1 MNRKRNRR
9 GFTLIELLVVL
20 VIITILAGLLLP
32 SVRQA
37 RKKALVDKAKAEMT
51 SLASAETMVKLD
63 VGWYV
68 RLCDLADGE
77 LDTSARTDYPVAD
90 GTSGGN
96 DTNGDYTLAYAYWN
110 STDFEDDTGYESEL
124 TSGHPWDGPYQ
135 VFQTGTTYQR
145 GKNGSVPKIDDNVE
159 GWGDLEDVVPDG
171 TPLDPWGH
179 TYLLA
184 FDSYFGT
191 TGADKKIEKVMIIY
205 SAGPDG
211 KLQTGAK
218 ATRPGDRD
226 DEDEDYEDEVEYPKS
241 DDIVYKFR

>member
-51 SLASAETMVKLD
+51 SLASAETMVRLD
-63 VGWYV
+63 IGWYV
-68 RLCDLADGE
+68 RLCDLADGDL
-77 LDTSARTDYPVAD
+77 LDDYVTDSPHWGEKFGRTSSD
-90 GTSGGN
+90 GTF
-96 DTNGDYTLAYAYWN
+96 AYY
-110 STDFEDDTGYESEL
+110 DVDKKEDDTGYESEL
-124 TSGHPWDGPYQ
+124 TFEHPWDGPYQ

-159 GWGDLEDVVPDG
+159 GWGDLEDAVPDG

-179 TYLLA
+179 TYLVA
-184 FDSYFGT
+184 FDSYDSGT
-191 TGADKKIEKVMIIY
+191 TDKKIEKVMIIY

-241 DDIVYKFR
+241 DDILYKFR